1 MFSRTAVRTACIAV
15 GLSLSLVSVATAQ
28 GHGHGRENG
37 QGGPPHVPPGQAKKR
52 VVTINDATIAT
63 REVLVKHGYEVVRI
77 ERVKGSQ
84 VIYYRVGKHGKGK
97 KRPVRKMYIRPARE
111 VVVFEEVPD
120 DRVRVDI
127 NVRLGF

>member
-15 GLSLSLVSVATAQ
+15 GLSLSLVSAAAAQ
-28 GHGHGRENG
+28 GRGH
-37 QGGPPHVPPGQAKKR
+37 GGPPHVPPGQAKKR
-52 VVTINDATIAT
+52 VVTVNDATIVT
-63 REVLVKHGYEVVRI
+63 REVLVRHGYEVVRI
-77 ERVKGSQ
+77 EMVKGSQ
-84 VIYYRVGKHGKGK
+84 VVYYRTRGHGKKKGK
-97 KRPVRKMYIRPARE
+97 VRKMYIRPARE